1 MSNLIQETRDRLS
14 QRFSGD
20 KKPLQGLRV
29 TANDMPRLPQ
39 SNIRN
44 SRERHLSRGRP
55 SLPDSPM
62 RDFKKDWEGWI

>member
-1 MSNLIQETRDRLS
+1 MNNLIQDMRDRLS
-14 QRFSGD
+14 QGFGGD

-44 SRERHLSRGRP
+44 SREKYLSRGRP
-55 SLPDSPM
+55 QLPDSPM
-62 RDFKKDWEGWI
+62 RDFKKDWGGWL